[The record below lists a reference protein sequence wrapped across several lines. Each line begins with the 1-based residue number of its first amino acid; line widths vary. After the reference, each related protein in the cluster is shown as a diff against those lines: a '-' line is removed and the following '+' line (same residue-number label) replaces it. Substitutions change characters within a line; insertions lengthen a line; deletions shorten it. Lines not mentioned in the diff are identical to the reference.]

1 MNRAVKI
8 LVIVAGL
15 YVGLV
20 VVFESLLGY
29 FQPRGEENLVVTLT
43 EDDGSKTQRVLSLFE
58 SQGEL
63 YLAAN
68 HWPRGWFNQVKEQP
82 EVHIEFGGAHSAQ
95 SGDYRAVLVQGA
107 DHDRVLADN
116 RLPFFARFL
125 MGFPPREFMRLD
137 ARDPGA

>member
-1 MNRAVKI
+1 MKLPVKI
-8 LVIVAGL
+8 LIIVLAL

-29 FQPRGEENLVVTLT
+29 YQPRGEENLVITLT
-43 EDDGSKTQRVLSLFE
+43 EDDGSKSQRVLSLFE

-68 HWPRGWFNQVKEQP
+68 HWPRAWFRQVKENP
-82 EVHIEFGGAHSAQ
+82 EVHIEFGGAHSAE
-95 SGDYRAVLVQGA
+95 SGNYKAVLVEGA
-107 DHDRVLADN
+107 DHERVLADN
-116 RLPFFARFL
+116 RLPFLARFL

-137 ARDPGA
+137 PAETT

>member
-1 MNRAVKI
+1 MKLAVKI
-8 LVIVAGL
+8 VVILAIVYAL
-15 YVGLV
+15 IVT
-20 VVFESLLGY
+20 VFESLLGY
-29 FQPRGEENLVVTLT
+29 YQPRGEENLVITLV

-68 HWPRGWFNQVKEQP
+68 HWPRAWFSQVKKNP
-82 EVHIEFGGAHSAQ
+82 DVHIEFGGAHEAE
-95 SGDYRAVLVQGA
+95 SGEYTAVLVSGA

-116 RLPFFARFL
+116 ELPFVARFL

-137 ARDPGA
+137 AR

>member
-1 MNRAVKI
+1 MKRTAKI
-8 LVIVAGL
+8 LGIVLVL

-20 VVFESLLGY
+20 TVFESLLGY
-29 FQPRGEENLVVTLT
+29 YQPRGEENLLITLT
-43 EDDGSKTQRVLSLFE
+43 EDDGNESQRVLSLFE

-68 HWPRGWFNQVKEQP
+68 HWPRAWFRQVEQNP

-95 SGDYRAVLVQGA
+95 SGDYTAVLMQGA
-107 DHDRVLADN
+107 DHDRVAEDTA
-116 RLPFFARFL
+116 LPFIARFI

-137 ARDPGA
+137 QR